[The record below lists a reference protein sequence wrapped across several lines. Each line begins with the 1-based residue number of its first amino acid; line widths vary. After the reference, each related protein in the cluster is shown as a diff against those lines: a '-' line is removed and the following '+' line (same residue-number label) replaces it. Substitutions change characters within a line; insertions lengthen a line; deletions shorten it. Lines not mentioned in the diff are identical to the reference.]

1 MTVGDLFAPGSPD
14 AAPRGPNQPPEPNG
28 ALGSHVAAFLGA
40 VGRAANRRRVYAM
53 SGAAGIV
60 IAAAAAGQIRLNTWQ
75 GDFYDALAQRQFD
88 EMLTQLMVFGGLV
101 VVLVA
106 LQVGQTWL
114 RETLQIEL
122 REAVTADLLDA
133 WLQPRR
139 PYLLGWSGETGR
151 NPDHRIQEDTR
162 RLCELCADLGVGI
175 VQSSLLLVS
184 FVGVLWVLS
193 GNVALVLGDWRLEI
207 PGYMVWCALAYAL
220 VGSWASWRIGRPLV
234 ALNAEHYAREADF
247 RFALVHTGEASEAIG
262 LSGGEPDARRD
273 VSAALG
279 SALAIRRRVARGLAD
294 LTWITAGHGWGAL
307 VVPIIAAAPG
317 YFSGLLSF
325 GELMMVAGAFL
336 QVQTSMRWF
345 VENFARI
352 ADWRATL
359 HRVMALRLMLPALD
373 PLVDRAGRI
382 EVLPHPAGHLALDA
396 LRVELPDKEVVL
408 AEGSLELAPGER
420 VTVTGGPGSGKSMLF
435 RAIAGLWPWGAGRVL
450 LPPAEEMAFLPSR
463 PYLPIGSLRHALCYP
478 TPAERVPDA
487 EMRAAVERVGL
498 SHLLGH
504 LDEVRRWDKELAI
517 DEQQSLAFAR
527 LLLRRPKWV
536 VMDDPLN
543 ALEEA
548 RRVELCGIFDRE
560 LAGTAVLAIGRSRA
574 AAPIGSRVMLMVD
587 APEGK
592 ATP

>member
-1 MTVGDLFAPGSPD
+1 
-14 AAPRGPNQPPEPNG
+14 
-28 ALGSHVAAFLGA
+28 
-40 VGRAANRRRVYAM
+40 
-53 SGAAGIV
+53 
-60 IAAAAAGQIRLNTWQ
+60 
-75 GDFYDALAQRQFD
+75 
-88 EMLTQLMVFGGLV
+88 
-101 VVLVA
+101 
-106 LQVGQTWL
+106 
-114 RETLQIEL
+114 
-122 REAVTADLLDA
+122 
-133 WLQPRR
+133 
-139 PYLLGWSGETGR
+139 
-151 NPDHRIQEDTR
+151 
-162 RLCELCADLGVGI
+162 
-175 VQSSLLLVS
+175 
-184 FVGVLWVLS
+184 
-193 GNVALVLGDWRLEI
+193 
-207 PGYMVWCALAYAL
+207 
-220 VGSWASWRIGRPLV
+220 
-234 ALNAEHYAREADF
+234 
-247 RFALVHTGEASEAIG
+247 
-262 LSGGEPDARRD
+262 
-273 VSAALG
+273 
-279 SALAIRRRVARGLAD
+279 
-294 LTWITAGHGWGAL
+294 
-307 VVPIIAAAPG
+307 
-317 YFSGLLSF
+317 LLSF